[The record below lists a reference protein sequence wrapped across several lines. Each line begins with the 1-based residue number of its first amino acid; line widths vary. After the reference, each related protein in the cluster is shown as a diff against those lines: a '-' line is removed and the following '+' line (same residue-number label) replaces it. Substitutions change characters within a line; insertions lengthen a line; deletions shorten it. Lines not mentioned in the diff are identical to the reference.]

1 MHKYE
6 SWCCSAECTHSHR
19 DILNAVQYFVL
30 FPRSTAY
37 SYTIAFFLKK
47 EKMFC
52 IFFLFNIQNME
63 GLIYSSLTLGFIPK
77 TLDSLT

>member
-1 MHKYE
+1 
-6 SWCCSAECTHSHR
+6 
-19 DILNAVQYFVL
+19 
-30 FPRSTAY
+30 
-37 SYTIAFFLKK
+37 
-47 EKMFC
+47 MFC